1 MPILSNPLVGFLLAL
16 AIFGGGYWAGWSRA
30 DSAREAEVTTL
41 TAGYAEAHAKAEKE
55 AREHLE
61 EETQR
66 ANVLA
71 VQLMGEKKRLAAQ
84 TQDITRRI
92 RHAAQA
98 GAAGCSFG
106 PDFVR
111 LYNEALGY
119 GVGDL
124 PEDAASGG
132 AVHDAGP
139 APASGSGV
147 LPVKSVTLAVSP
159 EDLLAH
165 ARDYGAW
172 ARGLQAQLSAVIRF
186 AEAR

>member
-1 MPILSNPLVGFLLAL
+1 MMTYAKPLIVALIVVAIYAAGVWVGYDKAND
-16 AIFGGGYWAGWSRA
+16 R
-30 DSAREAEVTTL
+30 RKAEVATL
-41 TAGYAEAHAKAEKE
+41 TAGYAEAYAKAEKE

-66 ANVLA
+66 ANLLA
-71 VQLMGEKKRLAAQ
+71 VQLMSEKKRLAAQ

-92 RHAAQA
+92 KDATRS
-98 GAAGCSFG
+98 AAGCSFG

-119 GVGDL
+119 PGGGAL
-124 PEDAASGG
+124 PENASAAG
-132 AVHDAGP
+132 ADHTGGP
-139 APASGSGV
+139 APAAGPGL
-147 LPVKSVTLAVSP
+147 LPARPVTP

-172 ARGLQAQLSAVIRF
+172 ARGMRAQLA
-186 AEAR
+186 ALGELLKEGL

>member
-1 MPILSNPLVGFLLAL
+1 MTYAKPIIAAFVVVAIYVAGVWVGYDKAND
-16 AIFGGGYWAGWSRA
+16 R
-30 DSAREAEVTTL
+30 RKAEVAAL
-41 TAGYAEAHAKAEKE
+41 TAGYAEAYAKAEKQ

-66 ANVLA
+66 ANLLA
-71 VQLMGEKKRLAAQ
+71 VRLMGEKKRLAAQ

-92 RHAAQA
+92 KDAARS
-98 GAAGCSFG
+98 AADCSFG

-119 GVGDL
+119 PGGGAL
-124 PEDAASGG
+124 PEDASPAG
-132 AVHDAGP
+132 ADHAAGP
-139 APASGSGV
+139 ASAAGPGL
-147 LPVKSVTLAVSP
+147 LPERPVTPHVTP

-172 ARGLQAQLSAVIRF
+172 ARGMRAQLA
-186 AEAR
+186 ALGELLKEGL

>member
-1 MPILSNPLVGFLLAL
+1 MTMLTNPLASILIAL
-16 AIFGGGYWAGWSRA
+16 AVFGGGYWAGYSRA
-30 DSAREAEVTTL
+30 DSAREAEVATL
-41 TAGYAEAHAKAEKE
+41 TAGYAEAYAKAYKE
-55 AREHLE
+55 ALENLE

-66 ANVLA
+66 ANLLA
-71 VQLMGEKKRLAAQ
+71 VQLVGEKKRLVAQ

-98 GAAGCSFG
+98 GAAGCRFG

-119 GVGDL
+119 PGGGAL
-124 PEDAASGG
+124 PEDASAAG
-132 AVHDAGP
+132 ADHAGGP
-139 APASGSGV
+139 APAAGPGLLSDR
-147 LPVKSVTLAVSP
+147 PVTP

-172 ARGLQAQLSAVIRF
+172 ARSMRAQLRALG
-186 AEAR
+186 ELLKEGL

>member
-1 MPILSNPLVGFLLAL
+1 MMTYAKAIAVALVVVAVYAAGVWV
-16 AIFGGGYWAGWSRA
+16 GYDKANDR
-30 DSAREAEVTTL
+30 RKAEVAAL
-41 TAGYAEAHAKAEKE
+41 TAGYAEAYAKAEKQ

-66 ANVLA
+66 ANLLA
-71 VQLMGEKKRLAAQ
+71 VQLMGAKRQIAAQ

-98 GAAGCSFG
+98 GAAGCRFG

-119 GVGDL
+119 PGGGAL
-124 PEDAASGG
+124 PEDASAAGTDHAG
-132 AVHDAGP
+132 GP
-139 APASGSGV
+139 APAAGPGL
-147 LPVKSVTLAVSP
+147 LPDRPVTP

-172 ARGLQAQLSAVIRF
+172 ARGMRAQLA
-186 AEAR
+186 ALGELLKEGL